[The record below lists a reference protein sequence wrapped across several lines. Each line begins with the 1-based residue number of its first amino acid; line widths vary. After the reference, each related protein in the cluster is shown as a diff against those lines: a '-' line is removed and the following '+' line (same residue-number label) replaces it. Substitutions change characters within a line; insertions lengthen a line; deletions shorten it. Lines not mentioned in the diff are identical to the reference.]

1 MAVFPAPTLIAAA
14 RAVPGRRGVPT
25 RIALDV
31 TEALAPCIEG
41 IALADEIGAGVARIQ
56 MAAAAGSRQA
66 VINEANRLGFHALQA
81 RAEFRRMA
89 AFIEDPEGGNDHA
102 A

>member
-1 MAVFPAPTLIAAA
+1 MALSAAPTPI
-14 RAVPGRRGVPT
+14 RAPRGIPGRRS
-25 RIALDV
+25 DV
-31 TEALAPCIEG
+31 VRVSLAVHDALAPALEG